1 MKKIE
6 IKSWLTGNVIF
17 SYECEDNTIKKTVE
31 KAVKEGANLYRANL
45 YRALNLDKANKLPM
59 FFKWSFGF
67 KGDLIQI
74 GCESRTIKEW
84 DKFFK
89 SDEELETKRYSEDFK
104 RIEAVYKGLKA
115 YYKHLNK

>member
-1 MKKIE
+1 MNKIE
-6 IKSWLTGNVIF
+6 IKLKFSDKVIF
-17 SYECEDNTIKKTVE
+17 SFQCENNTIKKTVE
-31 KAVKEGANLYRANL
+31 KAVKYGANLYGANL
-45 YRALNLDKANKLPM
+45 RGANNLDKANKVPM
-59 FFKWSFGF
+59 YCKWSFGF

-89 SDEELETKRYSEDFK
+89 SDEVIETKRDTEEFK

-115 YYKHLNK
+115 YYKHLNT